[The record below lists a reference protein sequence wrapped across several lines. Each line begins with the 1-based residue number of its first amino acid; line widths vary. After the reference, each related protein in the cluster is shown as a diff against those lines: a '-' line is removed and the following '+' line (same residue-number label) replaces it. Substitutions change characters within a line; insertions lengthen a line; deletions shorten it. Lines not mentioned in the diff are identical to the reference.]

1 MCATVII
8 WSILSC
14 IHLLSPPQTLASY
27 WPPCSN
33 STIATSPSISPTDA
47 PMIPG
52 TNAMG
57 LWANSWLYCQSV
69 LHLPTARILTL
80 MQILQFSQKLSIP
93 WHIFYLLWICVSGT
107 WKEYFSWKISEFMW
121 CKCGYSSM
129 FMMTQPLWTESN
141 FSFYRKTSSVKTN
154 PILKNPWLH
163 NAQCGH

>member
-52 TNAMG
+52 TIAMG

-69 LHLPTARILTL
+69 LLHPTARILTL
-80 MQILQFSQKLSIP
+80 MQILQFAQKLSIP
-93 WHIFYLLWICVSGT
+93 WHIFYLLWIC
-107 WKEYFSWKISEFMW
+107 ISEHERNIFPEKSLNL
-121 CKCGYSSM
+121 CDVSAVTPTC
-129 FMMTQPLWTESN
+129 LWWLNHCEQ
-141 FSFYRKTSSVKTN
+141 RVTSRLIVKL
-154 PILKNPWLH
+154 PP
-163 NAQCGH
+163 